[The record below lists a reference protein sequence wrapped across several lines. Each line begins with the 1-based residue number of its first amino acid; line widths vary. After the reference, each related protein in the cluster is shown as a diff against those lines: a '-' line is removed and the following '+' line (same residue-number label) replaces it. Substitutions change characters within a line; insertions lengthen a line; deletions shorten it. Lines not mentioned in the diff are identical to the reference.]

1 MMQFA
6 EVFPDPEIV
15 VSLIRQLSWTHILAL
30 IPLKEP
36 LQREFYAEMCRVERW
51 SVRTLRDKIGSM
63 LYERTAISRKPE
75 EVARAELTQLREDD
89 RFTPTLVFKDPYV
102 LDFLGLNDRY
112 LERDLEDAI
121 LREIETFLLELGD
134 GFAFLGRQKRIQI
147 DFDDFYLDLL
157 FYHRRLRR
165 LIAIDLKLGDFKAE
179 YKGQMELYLRWLAKH
194 EQQAGEESPLGLI
207 LCAGKKEVWNR
218 LDLVKLDQMNF
229 TEMEESRLALL
240 PDDLLVCEGGS
251 IGRTALWRGEAGSCY
266 YQNHLHRL
274 RSLNGRVDPQFVVY
288 WFWYAFDVGKL
299 YFGRGNVTTIPN
311 LSRSKLAEL
320 PIAVPPLSEQK
331 KITHVLSTV
340 QRAIGA
346 QERIIQTTAEL
357 KKALMHKLFTE
368 GTRGEPQKQTEIGP
382 VPESWEVLRVSDV
395 APSGLWIHKVVAEM
409 QELH

>member
-1 MMQFA
+1 MSDEHLNIIDTPDGLLVDVQSMIEQTRAGVAQAVNAGMTSLYWRIGKRIQSEILQGQRADYGKEIVATLSRQLVSRFGTGFSEKNLRRMMQFA
-6 EVFPDPEIV
+6 EVFPDLEIV

-75 EVARAELTQLREDD
+75 EVARAELAQLREDD
-89 RFTPTLVFKDPYV
+89 RLTPPLVFKDPYV

-147 DFDDFYLDLL
+147 DSDDFYLDLL

-194 EQQAGEESPLGLI
+194 EQQPGEESPLGLI
-207 LCAGKKEVWNR
+207 LCAGKKEEQIELLELGQSGIHVAEYLTVLPPR
-218 LDLVKLDQMNF
+218 
-229 TEMEESRLALL
+229 ALL
-240 PDDLLVCEGGS
+240 QEKLHAAIETSRARL
-251 IGRTALWRGEAGSCY
+251 EAKEA
-266 YQNHLHRL
+266 QAKELE
-274 RSLNGRVDPQFVVY
+274 
-288 WFWYAFDVGKL
+288 
-299 YFGRGNVTTIPN
+299 NV
-311 LSRSKLAEL
+311 
-320 PIAVPPLSEQK
+320 
-331 KITHVLSTV
+331 
-340 QRAIGA
+340 
-346 QERIIQTTAEL
+346 
-357 KKALMHKLFTE
+357 
-368 GTRGEPQKQTEIGP
+368 
-382 VPESWEVLRVSDV
+382 
-395 APSGLWIHKVVAEM
+395 
-409 QELH
+409 